1 MEKNV
6 LVGGFGGQG
15 VQTLGKLLAYGAN
28 EADIITTFHPA
39 YGGEMRGGTSN
50 CTVTI
55 SDRQIGAP
63 NKAMCDYIIA
73 MNIPSFQR
81 FEKQVKPGGL
91 LVLNTSIIKDK
102 PARSDIKA
110 VGIPVN
116 EIAEQ
121 VGSGKVLNIVMLGF
135 FVEYTG
141 FVPADIMEKVVE
153 ERLGSKKEYRELNEK
168 AYKAGADYAR
178 KVKAETEGVR

>member
-6 LVGGFGGQG
+6 LIGGFGGQG

-28 EADIITTFHPA
+28 DAGTIVTFHPA

-63 NKAMCDYIIA
+63 NKRMCDYIIA

-91 LVLNTSIIKDK
+91 FILNTSIIKDK
-102 PARSDIKA
+102 PVRDDIQH
-110 VGIPVN
+110 VCIPIN
-116 EIAEQ
+116 DIAEK
-121 VGSGKVLNIVMLGF
+121 VGSTTVLNIVMLGF
-135 FVEYTG
+135 FVMYTE
-141 FVPADIMEKVVE
+141 FISPEIIEQTII
-153 ERLGSKKEYRELNEK
+153 ERLGHKKEYKELNDK
-168 AYKAGADYAR
+168 AFWAGVEYAKKIKA
-178 KVKAETEGVR
+178 